1 MVYIY
6 GGVKCIDSQFKIMM
20 IIYKI
25 FFKIYGTTEESIN
38 DLTLHISGVYILDV
52 FMKTVLYVSTQPKSK
67 IVLILGDDN
76 FTILKI
82 TPEMKLSIKFQ
93 VSQSSVS
100 EATDLHT
107 FLIHIMQTCPCNVHP
122 LKPHFYI
129 VKVGFTGV
137 YIIFLFLL

>member
-6 GGVKCIDSQFKIMM
+6 GGVKCIDSQLKIMM

-25 FFKIYGTTEESIN
+25 FFKISGTTEESIN

-76 FTILKI
+76 LTILKI

-122 LKPHFYI
+122 L
-129 VKVGFTGV
+129 
-137 YIIFLFLL
+137 